1 VSVSDIYGA
10 EHLLRLFVK
19 LPGLLSHTQ
28 MDAKETSA
36 LTIKL
41 AEFLK
46 WLQKKMEFFATEYLP
61 TDKEYA
67 KKVEIPTNTF
77 TKDNFSSLSNVSNP
91 TPNNT

>member
-1 VSVSDIYGA
+1 
-10 EHLLRLFVK
+10 VK

-36 LTIKL
+36 LTMKL
-41 AEFLK
+41 SEFLK
-46 WLQKKMEFFATEYLP
+46 WLQKKNDFFAAEYVP

-67 KKVEIPTNTF
+67 KRVEHYANNY
-77 TKDNFSSLSNVSNP
+77 TKDSNFSSLSNVANP